1 MAVLRNPK
9 HEIFAQELATGKHVF
24 DAYKHAGF
32 KRPRDSNARRLRN
45 TPEIRERVKEIA
57 LVFAEEAGVHS
68 GAVQLEL
75 ARLAFANMRDYV
87 VIGKD
92 GLPYVDLSELTREQ
106 AAAISEFSVDT
117 IEGKEREA
125 DGKSKPTVTRVKF
138 KLHDKRGAL
147 SDLAKILGV
156 VKEPV
161 ADALTGMGE
170 KLDRALQRSSAA

>member
-75 ARLAFANMRDYV
+75 ARLGFANMCDYV
-87 VIGKD
+87 EIGDD
-92 GLPYVDLSELTREQ
+92 GLPYVNLRKLTREQ

-117 IEGKEREA
+117 IEGK
-125 DGKSKPTVTRVKF
+125 DKPTVTRVKF

>member
-75 ARLAFANMRDYV
+75 ARLGFSNMQDYV
-87 VIGKD
+87 EIGED
-92 GLPYVDLSELTREQ
+92 GLPYVNLKKLTREQ

-117 IEGKEREA
+117 IESK
-125 DGKSKPTVTRVKF
+125 DKPTVTRVKF